1 MNSLVR
7 DMMTTDVVTV
17 EPSTPF
23 REIVSAADRA
33 SSRRRTSRSSRSTR
47 TPTWT
52 SRWSGPGAVASS
64 GGRRPGRWR
73 SGVARQ
79 VHRLAGQRGER
90 LASTLR

>member
-33 SSRRRTSRSSRSTR
+33 SSRRRTSCSRRSTR

-64 GGRRPGRWR
+64 GGGGRGGGGPGSPGRYTASPVNVASGWR
-73 SGVARQ
+73 AP
-79 VHRLAGQRGER
+79 
-90 LASTLR
+90 

>member
-23 REIVSAADRA
+23 KEIVARLTG
-33 SSRRRTSRSSRSTR
+33 RRRIQ
-47 TPTWT
+47 
-52 SRWSGPGAVASS
+52 
-64 GGRRPGRWR
+64 RREAAGRWR

-79 VHRLAGQRGER
+79 VRRLAGQRGGR